1 MARRDVSV
9 FGLAF
14 LDAMTCGLGAVIL
27 LFMVITASAGV
38 QSDRTATDLQAE
50 VDRLDEEVLEGHEQL
65 VELRN
70 SREETERTIVI
81 SRGLSRRV
89 IEALAESQEELATS
103 ENTSLATREHVNKLK
118 SDLKTLEEETKRL
131 SANLP
136 SDETPG
142 DKVRTFV
149 GDGDRQYL
157 TGLKVGGRRTLILV
171 DASASML
178 DETLVN
184 IIRFRN
190 LSEARR
196 RLAPKWIQA
205 VATVDWISTQLPKDS
220 RYQLYTF
227 DEKPAPILPETAG
240 TWLDAGDRETL
251 DRAVAGIRQTAPQRG
266 TNLYR
271 AFDAIDQLR
280 PKPDNLI
287 LLVDGLPTQGRKES
301 RRTMISGRQRLKLFE
316 QAADRLDRGIPV
328 NVILFPM
335 EGDPLAAAA
344 YWKLAQGTNGSFLTP
359 SEDWP

>member
-1 MARRDVSV
+1 MARRDINV
-9 FGLAF
+9 FGLSF

-38 QSDRTATDLQAE
+38 QTDQTTTDLQAE
-50 VDRLDEEVLEGHEQL
+50 IDRLDEEVLERNEQL

-70 SREETERTIVI
+70 SLDETERTIVI
-81 SRGLSRRV
+81 TRGLSRRV
-89 IEALAESQEELATS
+89 IEALATTQDELATY
-103 ENTSLATREHVNKLK
+103 ENTSLATEEHVNKLK
-118 SDLKTLEEETKRL
+118 SDLKTLEEESKRL
-131 SANLP
+131 SANAP

-157 TGLKVGGRRTLILV
+157 TGLKVGGRRILILV

-190 LSEARR
+190 LSAARR
-196 RLAPKWIQA
+196 RLAPKWRQA
-205 VATVDWISTQLPKDS
+205 VATVDWISTQLPKDA

-227 DEKPAPILPETAG
+227 DEKPAPILPETDG
-240 TWLDAGDRETL
+240 TWLDASDRETL
-251 DRAVAGIRQTAPQRG
+251 DRAVAGVSQTAPQRG

-271 AFDAIDQLR
+271 AFDVIDQLR

-287 LLVDGLPTQGRKES
+287 LIVDGLPTQGNKENRRK
-301 RRTMISGRQRLKLFE
+301 TISGRQRLKLFE
-316 QAADRLDRGIPV
+316 QAANRLGRGIPV
-328 NVILFPM
+328 NVILLPM

-344 YWKLAQGTNGSFLTP
+344 YWKLAQGTAGSFLTP